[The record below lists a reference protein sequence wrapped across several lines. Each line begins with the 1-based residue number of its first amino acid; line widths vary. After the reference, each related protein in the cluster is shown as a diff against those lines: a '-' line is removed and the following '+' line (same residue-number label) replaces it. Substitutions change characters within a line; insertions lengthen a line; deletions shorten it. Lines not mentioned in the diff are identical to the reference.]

1 MKNLFNQKLNQIG
14 FFILFLV
21 FQNCIAFNQVKFLDL
36 PEKSLELNE
45 YVLSGTDKDKIL
57 LISIEGVISDSR
69 STNSFGIETE
79 ESLTARIKEE
89 LKKAS
94 SDQNIKGIILKINS
108 PGGGVT
114 ASDILY
120 REILSFKKN
129 TGIPIVSLFM
139 DTAASG
145 AYYVSMASDKI
156 VAHPTT
162 VTGSIGVIVTGIN
175 IKEGLEKIGVKD
187 QSFMSGANKNL
198 LSPFAEMTPEKK
210 KIIQGIVDNLFERFF
225 QIVKNNRKQL
235 EETRLRQLAD
245 GRIFTS
251 EQALK
256 EGLIDKIGYFEDAV
270 QILMNLP
277 NYKKSIGNESPRI
290 VAYTIFRKPIKN
302 FYQTQ
307 IANES
312 MLNLLANKLK
322 QTTEIKFMYLWQ

>member
-1 MKNLFNQKLNQIG
+1 MKKKLYLLLWLI
-14 FFILFLV
+14 FLS
-21 FQNCIAFNQVKFLDL
+21 NCIAFNQVKFLDI

-45 YVLSGTDKDKIL
+45 YVISGTDRDKIL
-57 LISIEGVISDSR
+57 LISIEGIISDSR
-69 STNSFGIETE
+69 STNSFGIETDE
-79 ESLTARIKEE
+79 PLTARIKEE
-89 LKKAS
+89 LKKARG
-94 SDQNIKGIILKINS
+94 DQNIKGIILKVNS

-120 REILSFKKN
+120 REIFSFKEIS
-129 TGIPIVSLFM
+129 GIPVVALFM

-145 AYYVSMASDKI
+145 GYYVSMACDRI

-187 QSFMSGANKNL
+187 QSIMSGTNKNL
-198 LSPFAEMTPEKK
+198 LSPFSEMTPEKR

-225 QIVKNNRKQL
+225 QIVKKNRNKI
-235 EETRLRQLAD
+235 EESKLRQLAD

-256 EGLIDKIGYFEDAV
+256 EGLIDKIGYFEDA
-270 QILMNLP
+270 IAMLMSLP
-277 NYKKSIGNESPRI
+277 NYKKSLGNDSPRI
-290 VAYTIFRKPIKN
+290 VAYTVFRKPIKN

-307 IANES
+307 VVNETALDIIAN
-312 MLNLLANKLK
+312 KFK
-322 QTTEIKFMYLWQ
+322 QVTEIKFMYLWQ

>member
-1 MKNLFNQKLNQIG
+1 MNQLFKRE
-14 FFILFLV
+14 ILLSFLLLILH
-21 FQNCIAFNQVKFLDL
+21 NCIAFNQVKFLDL

-45 YVLSGTDKDKIL
+45 YVISGTDRDKIL

-69 STNSFGIETE
+69 STNAFGIETE
-79 ESLTARIKEE
+79 ESPTAKIKEE
-89 LKKAS
+89 LKKAG
-94 SDQNIKGIILKINS
+94 SDPNIKGVILKVNS

-114 ASDILY
+114 ASDVIY
-120 REILSFKKN
+120 REILSFKQS
-129 TGIPIVSLFM
+129 TGIPIVALFM

-145 AYYVSMASDKI
+145 GYYVSMASDKI

-187 QSFMSGANKNL
+187 QSIMSGANKNL
-198 LSPFAEMTPEKK
+198 LSPFAEMTPEKR
-210 KIIQGIVDNLFERFF
+210 KILQGVVDNLFERFF
-225 QIVKNNRKQL
+225 QVVKSNRRQI
-235 EETRLRQLAD
+235 EEARLRQLAD

-270 QILMNLP
+270 QILMSLP

-290 VAYTIFRKPIKN
+290 VTYTIFRKPIKN

-307 IANES
+307 VPNEG
-312 MLNLLANKLK
+312 MLELLANKIK
-322 QTTEIKFMYLWQ
+322 NTTEIKFMYLWQ